1 VSVWVAPEGLD
12 AAVICLSR
20 QLQPL
25 PAQHEIFVREHR
37 VLPVLTKNGVRAD
50 IVFAALTV
58 ERGAIRRGVPKL
70 IAGRS
75 IQVASLEDMLLMKLL
90 SEREK
95 HLTDAKA
102 LLRRFRPS
110 LDRAYLLPKLEE
122 LAEALSRPDILN
134 LFHQNAG

>member
-50 IVFAALTV
+50 IVFA
-58 ERGAIRRGVPKL
+58 GVPKL

-75 IQVASLEDMLLMKLL
+75 IQVASVEDMLLMKML

-95 HLTDAKA
+95 DLTDAKA
-102 LLRRFRPS
+102 LLRRFGPL

-122 LAEALSRPDILN
+122 LAEALSRPDILK
-134 LFHQNAG
+134 LFHLNAG